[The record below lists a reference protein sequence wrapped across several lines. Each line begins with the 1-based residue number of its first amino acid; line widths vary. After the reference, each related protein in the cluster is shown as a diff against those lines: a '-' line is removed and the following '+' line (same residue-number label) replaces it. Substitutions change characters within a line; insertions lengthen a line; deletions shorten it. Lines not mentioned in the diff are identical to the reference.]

1 MQRQITDQAGTI
13 REYAREIDRLEREN
27 VMLSERIGELEARL
41 HVCGALNEDGSFRD
55 DAELVMK
62 TASIVLAKLEELR

>member
-41 HVCGALNEDGSFRD
+41 GVYGITNEDGSFRD
-55 DAELVMK
+55 DAELVLK
-62 TASIVLAKLEELR
+62 TARIVMTKLEELK